1 MLYSLISA
9 IHIDFSPYFRF
20 IVKVKKGKE
29 FTGINI
35 FFLLLVIKKETFPL
49 EYKFVQVK
57 SKYNYVEKQKE
68 YKAQN
73 RFPQAFEER
82 QI

>member
-1 MLYSLISA
+1 M
-9 IHIDFSPYFRF
+9 HIDFSPYFGF
-20 IVKVKKGKE
+20 IVNVKKGKE
-29 FTGINI
+29 FTMIHI
-35 FFLLLVIKKETFPL
+35 FFFLLLVIKKNFFPL

-73 RFPQAFEER
+73 RFHKAFEER
-82 QI
+82 QT